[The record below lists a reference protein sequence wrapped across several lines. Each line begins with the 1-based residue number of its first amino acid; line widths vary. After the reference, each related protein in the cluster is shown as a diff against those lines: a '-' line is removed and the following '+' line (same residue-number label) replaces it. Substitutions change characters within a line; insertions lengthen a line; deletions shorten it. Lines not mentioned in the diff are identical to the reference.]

1 MHHDG
6 YAAAAAAPP
15 PALAASPEPE
25 QEPKWTRRDDKFLEL
40 LLFTRNTVSL
50 RVASG
55 IIVLTPPVWDMEIA
69 AMAVAAEEVV
79 PEAVVPAAPPVAA
92 RKNSAERA
100 VGAGG
105 DKRNKKAAEKWTE
118 DEHRLFLAG
127 LPFYRGNW
135 NAMSREYLTSRTA
148 SQIASH
154 YQKYRNREKQR
165 EHDNCKRASIHDI
178 TEPGIAAAFAVSGG
192 KAAAWKGKTPELLA
206 GVSSL
211 EKRNQLQKPIAGTME
226 LKLAPH
232 VLFIIAALSSE
243 SHKATCSTETDRL
256 SLLDFKNSISSDP
269 HATLASWNDSIH
281 FCKWEG
287 ISCDSAKHPRRAT
300 TLYLAGQGLIGH
312 ISPSLGNLTF
322 LAMLNLS
329 QNGFSGALHPSL
341 GHLNQLKFLVLGNN
355 SLQGRIPNELTN
367 CTSLRAVD
375 LSSNQLVGEIPV
387 EIASLSE
394 LASLDLS
401 QNNLTGGIPS
411 SLGNISTLSELITTE
426 NQLEGRIPEKL
437 KWLHRLTLLALG
449 RNKLSGPIPQSI
461 FNLSSLEIISLES
474 NYLSMPYLPTDL
486 GTTLHNLQ
494 RLYLDYNQIGGVIP
508 PSLSNASRLVDINFS
523 SNYFVGHVPIILG
536 VLGKLSWLNLEFNQI
551 D

>member
-105 DKRNKKAAEKWTE
+105 GKRNKKAAEKWTE

-192 KAAAWKGKTPELLA
+192 KAAAWKGELPRSEGSA
-206 GVSSL
+206 RGQ
-211 EKRNQLQKPIAGTME
+211 ENEPWEPIESGE
-226 LKLAPH
+226 DG
-232 VLFIIAALSSE
+232 LS
-243 SHKATCSTETDRL
+243 
-256 SLLDFKNSISSDP
+256 
-269 HATLASWNDSIH
+269 
-281 FCKWEG
+281 
-287 ISCDSAKHPRRAT
+287 
-300 TLYLAGQGLIGH
+300 
-312 ISPSLGNLTF
+312 
-322 LAMLNLS
+322 
-329 QNGFSGALHPSL
+329 
-341 GHLNQLKFLVLGNN
+341 
-355 SLQGRIPNELTN
+355 
-367 CTSLRAVD
+367 
-375 LSSNQLVGEIPV
+375 PV
-387 EIASLSE
+387 EE
-394 LASLDLS
+394 FPGEDDP
-401 QNNLTGGIPS
+401 G
-411 SLGNISTLSELITTE
+411 
-426 NQLEGRIPEKL
+426 
-437 KWLHRLTLLALG
+437 TLL
-449 RNKLSGPIPQSI
+449 
-461 FNLSSLEIISLES
+461 
-474 NYLSMPYLPTDL
+474 T
-486 GTTLHNLQ
+486 
-494 RLYLDYNQIGGVIP
+494 
-508 PSLSNASRLVDINFS
+508 
-523 SNYFVGHVPIILG
+523 
-536 VLGKLSWLNLEFNQI
+536 
-551 D
+551 